1 MDFVFVLVACSCVV
15 WLFLYFVISVCMLV
29 RGARLQA
36 MTFVQPMSLAKN
48 DN

>member
-1 MDFVFVLVACSCVV
+1 VYLVPVLYSC
-15 WLFLYFVISVCMLV
+15 FLYFVISVCMFV

-36 MTFVQPMSLAKN
+36 MPFVQPMQQKI